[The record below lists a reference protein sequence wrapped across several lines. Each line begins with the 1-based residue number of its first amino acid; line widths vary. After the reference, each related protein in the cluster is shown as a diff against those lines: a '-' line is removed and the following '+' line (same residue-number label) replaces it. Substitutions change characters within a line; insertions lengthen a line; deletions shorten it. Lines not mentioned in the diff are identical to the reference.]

1 MATPVFL
8 FLDITPV
15 GASTVQ
21 ADRQPGLGPGWSMVN
36 ALAKNWWLLLLR
48 GIAAV
53 VFGLLAFVWPG
64 LTLLTLVLFY
74 GAFAL
79 MDGVLAVMPSRG
91 AHLRRV
97 GGWLLSAFLVS
108 QPGS

>member
-1 MATPVFL
+1 M
-8 FLDITPV
+8 
-15 GASTVQ
+15 STVQ

-53 VFGLLAFVWPG
+53 VFGVLAFVWPG

-79 MDGVLAVMPSRG
+79 RGRGACSHRCHQRG